1 MAAPRGR
8 VAVAA
13 EPWPRAPEAGTAV
26 TLPLSIIVPVLNEAA
41 TIADCLAALQPLR
54 ESGAEVLVVDGGSD
68 DGTAERAAPLADRVL
83 IGERGRA
90 RQMNLG
96 AARARGT
103 WLLFLHADT
112 RLEFGGDTH
121 TLAECLQCPAG
132 WGFFDLRLS
141 GATPIFRLIAGAIN
155 VRSRVSGVGTGDQA
169 LFVERERFR
178 ALGGFPEIPLMED
191 VAFSKRMRRAA
202 GRPGRTG
209 LAVVSSSRRW
219 ERGGVAR
226 TVLLMWWLRWLY
238 FIGVSPTHLHR
249 RYYP

>member
-1 MAAPRGR
+1 M
-8 VAVAA
+8 
-13 EPWPRAPEAGTAV
+13 
-26 TLPLSIIVPVLNEAA
+26 TLPLSIIVPVLNEAE
-41 TIADCLAALQPLR
+41 TIVACVTALQSLR

-68 DGTAERAAPLADRVL
+68 DGTAERAAPLADRL
-83 IGERGRA
+83 LTGERGRA

-96 AARARGT
+96 AGRARGT

-112 RLEFGGDTH
+112 RLVFDVDAR
-121 TLAECLQCPAG
+121 TLVDRLHCPSG
-132 WGFFDLRLS
+132 WGFFDLKLS
-141 GATPIFRLIAGAIN
+141 GASPVFRLLEASIN
-155 VRSRVSGVGTGDQA
+155 VRSRLSSVGTGDQA
-169 LFVERERFR
+169 LFVERQRFR

-202 GRPGRTG
+202 GRPGRPG

-238 FIGVSPTHLHR
+238 FIGVSPTRLHR